1 MSSEIWKY
9 SDMIDDEDLIM
20 LQKDF
25 ITVRDGIDYYGISYR
40 TLVRAAMEAGA
51 FYKIGSKMV
60 RIDRRALEAYFR
72 VHGLR
77 RR

>member
-40 TLVRAAMEAGA
+40 TLVRAA
-51 FYKIGSKMV
+51 
-60 RIDRRALEAYFR
+60 
-72 VHGLR
+72 GLR

>member
-25 ITVRDGIDYYGISYR
+25 ITVSEGIEYYDLCYR
-40 TLVRAAMEAGA
+40 TLVRAAKEAGA

-60 RIDRRALEAYFR
+60 RINRRALEAYFR
-72 VHGLR
+72 KHGLR

>member
-9 SDMIDDEDLIM
+9 SDMID
-20 LQKDF
+20 
-25 ITVRDGIDYYGISYR
+25 DGIDYYGISYR

-60 RIDRRALEAYFR
+60 RIDRRALP
-72 VHGLR
+72 
-77 RR
+77 

>member
-25 ITVRDGIDYYGISYR
+25 ITVRDGI
-40 TLVRAAMEAGA
+40 A

-60 RIDRRALEAYFR
+60 RIDRRALP
-72 VHGLR
+72 
-77 RR
+77 